1 MTPSAIA
8 PRSFGIQ
15 IIQNWTWQETHE
27 RWAWFEQLGWESLWL
42 TDHLV
47 RTAKPDD
54 PYFESWTLLAALA
67 TKTTTARIGVLV
79 SSNTFRHPALLA
91 KQAVTIDHISGG
103 RLELGIGAGWFV
115 EEHEMFG
122 LDFPKTGELVER
134 YAEAID
140 LLDRYLSTDRTTF
153 EGEYYTLKDAWNRP
167 APVQRPRMPL
177 MLGAHGPRMID
188 LVSRYADTWNSR
200 GTPEEMCER
209 NQRMDE
215 ACIRNDRDP
224 SSIKRSM
231 LYVVA
236 QMPEEQ
242 PWDSTDAFADF
253 VGRFSGAG
261 VQEFIFQPPPPDRL
275 AIVEQVAQDIL
286 PGFRA
291 S

>member
-1 MTPSAIA
+1 MTPSATT

-15 IIQNWTWQETHE
+15 TIQTWTWQEMHE
-27 RWAWFEQLGWESLWL
+27 RWAWFEQIGWDSLWL
-42 TDHLV
+42 PDHFV
-47 RTAKPDD
+47 PTAGPDG
-54 PYFESWTLLAALA
+54 PMFEAWTLLAALA
-67 TKTTTARIGVLV
+67 TKTTKARLGVLV

-91 KQAVTIDHISGG
+91 KQAVTIDHISNG
-103 RLELGIGAGWFV
+103 RMELGVGAGWFA

-140 LLDRYLSTDRTTF
+140 LLDRFLSGDQTTF
-153 EGEYYTLKDAWNRP
+153 EGEHYTLRAAYNRP
-167 APVQRPRMPL
+167 SPVQKPRMPL

-188 LVSRYADTWNSR
+188 LVSHYADTWNSR
-200 GTPEEMCER
+200 GTPAEMRER
-209 NQRMDE
+209 NTRMDE

-224 SSIKRSM
+224 SAVKRSM

-253 VGRFSGAG
+253 VGRFSDAG
-261 VQEFIFQPPPPDRL
+261 VQEFILQPPPPDRFD
-275 AIVEQVAQDIL
+275 IVGRVAQDIL
-286 PGFRA
+286 PGLR
-291 S
+291 SS